1 MIRAIHV
8 EDEPG
13 NIAVVRNLVSKHCA
27 SSVDL
32 IGSATNLPEAYDLI
46 KTEKPQL
53 VYLDIE
59 INQGNAFE
67 LLDKLN
73 ETIGINFEIIFI
85 TAFNDYAIKAFRQ
98 NAVDYILK
106 PISTAELTHATL
118 KAVEKINSA
127 KQTQNILALLN
138 EIKQNTN
145 TSKIGLPVVDGLEF
159 VHDEDIISIEAKG
172 SYAVVHLVGGSKLT
186 CSKTLKDIETLLPV
200 TKFLRVHNTWIINNS
215 HLKKYYRGKNSY
227 MEMDDNSTVPVSVRR
242 KGDFLDK
249 L

>member
-27 SSVDL
+27 SSVDM
-32 IGSATNLPEAYDLI
+32 IGSATNLPDAYDLI

-98 NAVDYILK
+98 NAV
-106 PISTAELTHATL
+106 
-118 KAVEKINSA
+118 
-127 KQTQNILALLN
+127 
-138 EIKQNTN
+138 
-145 TSKIGLPVVDGLEF
+145 
-159 VHDEDIISIEAKG
+159 
-172 SYAVVHLVGGSKLT
+172 
-186 CSKTLKDIETLLPV
+186 
-200 TKFLRVHNTWIINNS
+200 
-215 HLKKYYRGKNSY
+215 
-227 MEMDDNSTVPVSVRR
+227 
-242 KGDFLDK
+242 
-249 L
+249 